1 MAPSNPLPIE
11 TPVTLQRLRS
21 DFRFA
26 VITLFGV
33 IAIVGITPFAVFRF
47 LRGEWLAG
55 WVDTGIVVSIALAVA
70 HVWRGGSLRAAS
82 LAVVIA
88 TTFGC
93 LWVALLL
100 GLPGLLW
107 MYPVL
112 ISHYLLLDRRMAVVV
127 SVAAVG
133 FLLLHGGPFESGLQ
147 RGMFLVSA
155 GVVALFAYVF
165 AQRTDRQRA
174 QLEALAHQDPLTQA
188 ANRRALDREMEI
200 AVASQHRGQSGHGL
214 LLLDLDHFKRVND
227 DFGHE
232 AGDAVLIEFVQ
243 IIQRSSRAND
253 RLFRAGGEE
262 FVVLVT
268 GSSPADLAACAE
280 NLRAQVAEQ
289 LRAGGRP
296 ITVSIGGALLA
307 AGESRQDWMARADA
321 AMYRA
326 KDAGRNRVEITQ
338 AGETP
343 VPAVSAEEVA

>member
-1 MAPSNPLPIE
+1 
-11 TPVTLQRLRS
+11 VTLQRLRT
-21 DFRFA
+21 DFMFA
-26 VITLFGV
+26 VITLFGA
-33 IAIVGITPFAVFRF
+33 IAVVAITPFAVVRF
-47 LRGEWLAG
+47 MRGEWLAG
-55 WVDTGIVVSIALAVA
+55 WVDLGIVVSIALAVA
-70 HVWRGGSLRAAS
+70 HVWRGGGMRAAS

-88 TTFGC
+88 TTLGC
-93 LWVALLL
+93 LWIALLL

-112 ISHYLLLDRRMAVVV
+112 ISHYLLLERRVAVAV
-127 SVAAVG
+127 SVSAVA

-147 RGMFLVSA
+147 VAMFLVSA

-165 AQRTDRQRA
+165 AQRTDRQRV
-174 QLEALAHQDPLTQA
+174 QLELLANQDALTHA

-200 AVASQHRGQSGHGL
+200 AVASQRRGQSGHGL

-232 AGDAVLIEFVQ
+232 AGDEALVEFVR
-243 IIQRSSRAND
+243 IIERGSRAND

-268 GSSPADLAACAE
+268 GSSLADLAACAE
-280 NLRAQVAEQ
+280 NLRARVADE
-289 LRAGGRP
+289 LRVGGRP

-307 AGESRQDWMARADA
+307 PGDTPQDWMARADA

-326 KDAGRNRVEITQ
+326 KHAGRNRVEIAA
-338 AGETP
+338 AGEP
-343 VPAVSAEEVA
+343 VAREPATEVVD

>member
-1 MAPSNPLPIE
+1 M
-11 TPVTLQRLRS
+11 TLQRLRS

-33 IAIVGITPFAVFRF
+33 IAVMGITPFAVFRF

-55 WVDTGIVVSIALAVA
+55 WVDTGIVLSIALGVL

-93 LWVALLL
+93 LWIALLL

-112 ISHYLLLDRRMAVVV
+112 ISHYLLLDRREAVVV

-155 GVVALFAYVF
+155 GVVALFAYAF

-174 QLEALAHQDPLTQA
+174 QLEALANQDALTQA
-188 ANRRALDREMEI
+188 ANRRALVQEMAI
-200 AVASQHRGQSGHGL
+200 AVAAQRRGQAGQGL

-227 DFGHE
+227 EFGHE
-232 AGDAVLIEFVQ
+232 AGDAVLIEFVR

-268 GSSPADLAACAE
+268 GTGPADLAACAE
-280 NLRAQVAEQ
+280 NLRAKVNEE
-289 LRAGGRP
+289 LGVGGRP

-307 AGESRQDWMARADA
+307 TGESAQDWMARADA

-326 KDAGRNRVEITQ
+326 KGAGRNRVEMAQ
-338 AGETP
+338 ATESP
-343 VPAVSAEEVA
+343 VPDVMAEEVS

>member
-1 MAPSNPLPIE
+1 M
-11 TPVTLQRLRS
+11 TLQRLRS

-33 IAIVGITPFAVFRF
+33 IAIVGISPFAAYRF
-47 LRGEWLAG
+47 LHGEWLAG
-55 WVDTGIVVSIALAVA
+55 WIDLGILMSIALAVA
-70 HVWRGGSLRAAS
+70 HVWRGGSLQAAS

-112 ISHYLLLDRRMAVVV
+112 ISHYLLLDRRAAVVV

-133 FLLLHGGPFESGLQ
+133 FLLLHGGPFDSDLQ
-147 RGMFLVSA
+147 RAMFMVSA
-155 GVVALFAYVF
+155 GVTALFAYVF
-165 AQRTDRQRA
+165 AQRTDQQRA
-174 QLEALAHQDPLTQA
+174 QLEALANQDPLTRA

-200 AVASQHRGQSGHGL
+200 AVAAQRRGQSGHGL

-232 AGDAVLIEFVQ
+232 AGDAVLVEFVD
-243 IIQRSSRAND
+243 IIQRGSRAND

-262 FVVLVT
+262 FVVLVA
-268 GSSPADLAACAE
+268 GSGPADLAACAE
-280 NLRAQVAEQ
+280 KLRAQVAER
-289 LRAGGRP
+289 LRVGGRP
-296 ITVSIGGALLA
+296 VTVSIGGALLA
-307 AGESRQDWMARADA
+307 RGDSPQDWLARADA

-326 KDAGRNRVEITQ
+326 KRAGRNRVEIAA
-338 AGETP
+338 AGETAMP
-343 VPAVSAEEVA
+343 TELAEDLA